1 MGPVRVALEVGS
13 KRVFAMALDWPGWSR
28 SGRSEEEALERLA
41 EYAPRYAKVVGEPGL
56 AREPRFDVVER
67 LTGNATT
74 DFGAPGIPPEADERA
89 IEGAELGRQ
98 QRLLEAAWKAFD
110 DAARSARGKRLTTG
124 PRGGGRNVAKMV
136 DHVLGAEEGYL
147 AQLGRRRPKPPAAG
161 IDARMRQVRQAA
173 VEALAARSRGEDP
186 ADASQV
192 KRRWSPR
199 YYVRRS
205 AWHALDHAWELED
218 RIIRG

>member
-1 MGPVRVALEVGS
+1 MASTAVALEVGA
-13 KRVFAMALDWPGWSR
+13 KRVFAIALDWPGWAR

-41 EYAPRYAKVVGEPGL
+41 GYAARYAKAVGEPGL
-56 AREPRFDVVER
+56 AKAPGLVVVER
-67 LTGNATT
+67 LKGNATT
-74 DFGAPGIPPEADERA
+74 DFGAPGVPPEADERPIA
-89 IEGAELGRQ
+89 DAELGRQ

-110 DAARSARGKRLTTG
+110 GAARSAEGKQLATG
-124 PRGGGRNVAKMV
+124 PRGGGRTLAKMV

-147 AQLGRRRPKPPAAG
+147 TQLGRRRPKPPAAG
-161 IDARMRQVRQAA
+161 IEARMRQVREA
-173 VEALAARSRGEDP
+173 ALAALQARARGEDP
-186 ADASQV
+186 PDASQV

-218 RIIRG
+218 RVV